1 MLQFVQRWV
10 VTRAVSHHY
19 LRLLEKRTSFRCH
32 FIQVAMYKAFVVL
45 RKVHSYE
52 VWDEGN
58 SRIIRLLGVIGG
70 GRRKQGFAAL
80 IDKDCLRIP
89 TPREPITFRCLLG
102 PGADIPFATGLSR
115 PILKNQGVFGFL
127 KIT

>member
-1 MLQFVQRWV
+1 
-10 VTRAVSHHY
+10 
-19 LRLLEKRTSFRCH
+19 
-32 FIQVAMYKAFVVL
+32 MYKAFVVL

-58 SRIIRLLGVIGG
+58 SGIIRLLGVIGG
-70 GRRKQGFAAL
+70 GRRKQGLAGL
-80 IDKDCLRIP
+80 IDKDCLLP
-89 TPREPITFRCLLG
+89 APREPITFRCLLG